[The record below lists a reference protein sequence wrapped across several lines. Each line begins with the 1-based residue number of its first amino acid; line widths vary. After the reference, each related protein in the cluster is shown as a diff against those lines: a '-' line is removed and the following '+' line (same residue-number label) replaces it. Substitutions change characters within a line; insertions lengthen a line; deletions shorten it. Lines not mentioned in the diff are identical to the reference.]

1 MKISATAAFTAVA
14 MFLLTTPSVA
24 PPPPNNDYVDPNSSK
39 IYSSSSLRRRRGL
52 MTDQGQTAQSDS
64 RIVAADG
71 IEDTAASIDAVR
83 SLRAEDVMTP
93 SPLDAFKV
101 AIAKFEKKPASR
113 RLNSD
118 EDEKEVIKKF
128 TKAMEKMKKN
138 GRA

>member
-1 MKISATAAFTAVA
+1 MKISATFAFIAIA

-71 IEDTAASIDAVR
+71 IEDTAGGGWNELLA
-83 SLRAEDVMTP
+83 
-93 SPLDAFKV
+93 
-101 AIAKFEKKPASR
+101 EKKANQHQTS
-113 RLNSD
+113 
-118 EDEKEVIKKF
+118 
-128 TKAMEKMKKN
+128 
-138 GRA
+138 GH